1 MQAVFQAT
9 SNPDILQI
17 PLFLTQQYVR
27 PSAFA
32 SPSNHIPVFER
43 AAASLQC
50 SITQSSN
57 SVSHALRFLTET
69 SNKLA
74 AAYEQLSACTF
85 AAHSLRRRSPC
96 VLADDIMRCC
106 RVSFAARPSTISA
119 DTDVPYPVVWGSDF
133 EVRCQVE
140 SCRDDAA
147 GCLSATLGPSSE
159 MHKNARAPEDFN
171 VNPAKRA
178 PEDFNVNPA
187 KRARN
192 DAHNIP
198 PLHRDVQD
206 ADSSAPEVHSQPALP
221 LPLLALVPGYQD
233 FEWLPGNGVI

>member
-1 MQAVFQAT
+1 MQTASQVT

-17 PLFLTQQYVR
+17 PLFQTQQYVR

-32 SPSNHIPVFER
+32 SPSIHIPVFER

-50 SITQSSN
+50 SITQSN
-57 SVSHALRFLTET
+57 NGASHALRFLTET

-74 AAYEQLSACTF
+74 TAYEQLSACTF

-96 VLADDIMRCC
+96 VLPDDILRCC

-119 DTDVPYPVVWGSDF
+119 DDDVPYPIVWGIDF
-133 EVRCQVE
+133 QVRCSAE
-140 SCRDDAA
+140 SFRDDAA
-147 GCLSATLGPSSE
+147 GCLNATLGQSSD
-159 MHKNARAPEDFN
+159 MHKNARAPADFN
-171 VNPAKRA
+171 VSPT
-178 PEDFNVNPA
+178 

-192 DAHNIP
+192 EAHDIP
-198 PLHRDVQD
+198 PLHRAVQD

-221 LPLLALVPGYQD
+221 LPLPASVPRFQD